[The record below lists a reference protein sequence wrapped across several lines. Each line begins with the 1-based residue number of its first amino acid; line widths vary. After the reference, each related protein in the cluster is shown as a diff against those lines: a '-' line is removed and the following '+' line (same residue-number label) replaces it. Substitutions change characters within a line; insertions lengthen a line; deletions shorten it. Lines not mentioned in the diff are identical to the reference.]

1 MQGMPPRAKG
11 ERLPEAISFGK
22 RVRELRE
29 AKGWTL
35 EALGEAA
42 KMNELQVGH
51 IERGASDPKLST
63 ICRLAHALGVR
74 PGELIDV
81 SKAV

>member
-35 EALGEAA
+35 GTLGEAA
-42 KMNELQVGH
+42 RMNELQVGH

-63 ICRLAHALGVR
+63 ILRLAQALGVR
-74 PGELIDV
+74 PGELIDGLGT
-81 SKAV
+81 S